1 MTNDL
6 PERGNRRVTGH
17 PDRRSAHTYIDADG
31 TLIFGDHNGTRWQV
45 YDRRSGER
53 RGNAWTTMQFYRAF
67 VNESGEEWR
76 YQLAAA
82 ELIDE
87 TASTLQRQL
96 ERAVRVEPTP
106 TD

>member
-1 MTNDL
+1 MNRRAAGE
-6 PERGNRRVTGH
+6 PER
-17 PDRRSAHTYIDADG
+17 RSSHTYIEADG
-31 TLIFGDHNGTRWQV
+31 TLIFGDGHGTRWQV

-53 RGNAWTTMQFYRAF
+53 RGSGLTSSQFYRAF

-96 ERAVRVEPTP
+96 ERAVRVEPEP
-106 TD
+106 AG